1 MQDCNPGKTSVS
13 NSEKVN
19 IVSGI
24 MWSMLS
30 RFGTLAITFLA
41 NIVLAR
47 RLSEDDFG
55 VVGLLTVFVAL
66 AGTILDAGLGTALIQ
81 KKNPKKIDYSTV
93 FVFNIAISSFLYLTI
108 FFAAPL
114 IADYY
119 NEDILV
125 DILRV
130 QSIILFINAF
140 RIIQYNI
147 LIKQLQFKRLTLI
160 DIGSA
165 LTGSA
170 IGVTLAYSGFGVWSL
185 VVNNIVYALVF
196 TIIINSIATWRPSFQ
211 FSYKAFKQLFSFGG
225 LVLVSN
231 LIDTLYKNIQ
241 NLIVGKTFNFSELGL
256 YTQAKKLEEVPVTG
270 VSSAI
275 NSVLFPVY
283 SKLQD
288 DKELLSDK
296 LNKNINILTFVLFP
310 IMAIAIIVAGPLVE
324 ILYTTKWSDSVPY
337 FQLLCVAG
345 AILPVNMANLNIIK
359 SQGKGLMYLFMQIS
373 QFVIGVS
380 AMLIGSH
387 WGVHGLICGAILTS
401 YLYTFIIIIVNKSLL
416 GQSAMK
422 QFVTIAKNM
431 VVAALVGV
439 IVFIIFCNVNMDIYL
454 SLITSIV
461 AYIIIY
467 ICISYIFRLSGLNM
481 CLRIIK
487 KQK

>member
-1 MQDCNPGKTSVS
+1 MQDCNSEKTSAP

-19 IVSGI
+19 MVSGI

-47 RLSEDDFG
+47 RLSEEDFG

-81 KKNPKKIDYSTV
+81 KKNPERIDYSTV
-93 FVFNIAISSFLYLTI
+93 FVFNIAISSFLYLAI

-119 NEDILV
+119 NEEILV
-125 DILRV
+125 GILRV
-130 QSIILFINAF
+130 QATIILVNAF

-165 LTGSA
+165 LIGSA
-170 IGVTLAYSGFGVWSL
+170 TGVTLAYAGFGVWSL
-185 VVNNIVYALVF
+185 VINNIVYSLVF

-211 FSYKAFKQLFSFGG
+211 FSYKVFKQLFSFGG

-241 NLIVGKTFNFSELGL
+241 NLIVGKTFNLSELG
-256 YTQAKKLEEVPVTG
+256 YYAQAKKLEEVPVMG

-288 DKELLSDK
+288 DKKLLSDK
-296 LNKNINILTFVLFP
+296 LNKNIDILTFVLFP

-324 ILYTTKWSDSVPY
+324 ILYTAKWSDSVPY
-337 FQLLCVAG
+337 FQLLCAAG

-359 SQGKGLMYLFMQIS
+359 SLGKGLMYLFMQIS
-373 QFVIGVS
+373 QFVIGVI

-387 WGVHGLICGAILTS
+387 WGVQGLICGVILTS
-401 YLYTFIIIIVNKSLL
+401 YLYTFIIIVVNKKLL
-416 GQSAMK
+416 GESVMK
-422 QFVTIAKNM
+422 QFVIIVKNM
-431 VVAALVGV
+431 VAAASIGL
-439 IVFIIFCNVNMDIYL
+439 IVFVIFNNVNMSIYL
-454 SLITSIV
+454 SLIASIA
-461 AYIIIY
+461 AYIVIY
-467 ICISYIFRLSGLNM
+467 ISTSYIFRMSGFNM

-487 KQK
+487 KRK

>member
-1 MQDCNPGKTSVS
+1 MQDCNPSRSGMS
-13 NSEKVN
+13 NSKKVSV
-19 IVSGI
+19 VSGI

-30 RFGTLAITFLA
+30 RFGTLAITFGA

-47 RLSEDDFG
+47 RLSSEDFG

-81 KKNPKKIDYSTV
+81 KKDPEKIDYSTV
-93 FVFNIAISSFLYLTI
+93 FVFNIAISSLLYATI
-108 FFAAPL
+108 FLAAPF

-119 NEDILV
+119 DKAILT

-130 QSIILFINAF
+130 QSIILFVNAF

-147 LIKQLQFKRLTLI
+147 LIKQLQFKRLTLV

-170 IGVTLAYSGFGVWSL
+170 IGVALAYTGFGVWSL
-185 VVNNIVYALVF
+185 VINNIAYSLVF
-196 TIIINSIATWRPSFQ
+196 TIVINLMATWRPSLQ

-241 NLIVGKTFNFSELGL
+241 NLIVGKVFSISELG
-256 YTQAKKLEEVPVTG
+256 YYSQAKKLEEVPVMG

-283 SKLQD
+283 SNLQD
-288 DKELLSDK
+288 DKKVLSEK
-296 LNKNINILTFVLFP
+296 LNKNIDIITFVLPP
-310 IMAIAIIVAGPLVE
+310 IMAIVIIIAEPLVE
-324 ILYTTKWSDSVPY
+324 MLYTAKWSDSIPY

-345 AILPVNMANLNIIK
+345 AILPVNMTNLNIIK
-359 SQGKGLMYLFMQIS
+359 SQGKGVVYLLMQIA
-373 QFVIGVS
+373 QFVLGVG
-380 AMLIGSH
+380 AMLIGSL
-387 WGVHGLICGAILTS
+387 WGVKGLICGSIIVS
-401 YLYTFIIIIVNKSLL
+401 YLYTIIIININATLL
-416 GQSAMK
+416 GKSVYR
-422 QFVTIAKNM
+422 QFILISKNLIVTI
-431 VVAALVGV
+431 VVGLITFV
-439 IVFIIFCNVNMDIYL
+439 IFSNVQMGIFL
-454 SLITSIV
+454 SLIIPAIAYV
-461 AYIIIY
+461 AIY
-467 ICISYIFRLSGLNM
+467 LLVSYIFRMSGLNI
-481 CLRIIK
+481 CLQIIN